1 MKILQ
6 INKYYYTKGGADS
19 VFFNTIRLLEEY
31 HHHVIPFCI
40 RHSQNIASQWNDF
53 FVEAPE
59 IREMKKINN
68 KIKSIP
74 RFFMNRDAAKKL
86 ECLLQKEHPD
96 IAHIHNMFNGISLSI
111 LPVLKK
117 YNIPVVI
124 TMHDARFI
132 CPSSYFNLRGKQCN
146 TCRKYLY
153 TNCLLHKCYQD
164 NFPNSLMCTFEMIH
178 KEFLFH
184 YDKHIS
190 QYIFVS
196 NRYKTLHALKHSYFN
211 QKGTILYNFL
221 PKLELITPNI
231 QQGNYLFYYG
241 RITKEKGIQT
251 LIEAMK
257 EFPQIQLKVAGTGP
271 LLEKLKKQSPAN
283 VLFVGFISGQDL
295 FNYVKNASFVIIPS
309 EWEENN
315 PLTIIESYAYGKP
328 VIGARIGG
336 IPEIIEEGKTG
347 FIFEPFNLSS
357 LKMCIE
363 KATYISAEEYATF
376 SINAR
381 NFADIHFNPQ
391 QHYNTL
397 INIYNKAIEHYENI

>member
-19 VFFNTIRLLEEY
+19 VFFNTIQLLEE
-31 HHHVIPFCI
+31 HNHVVIPFCI
-40 RHSQNIASQWNDF
+40 QHSQNITSQWDVF

-59 IREMKKINN
+59 IREIKKLNH

-74 RFFMNRDAAKKL
+74 RFFMNKDAVNKIESL
-86 ECLLQKEHPD
+86 IQKEHPD

-111 LPVLKK
+111 LPILKK
-117 YNIPVVI
+117 YKIPIVI
-124 TMHDARFI
+124 TIHDTRLI
-132 CPSSYFNLRGKQCN
+132 CPSSYFNLRGKKCIN
-146 TCRKYLY
+146 CKKNLY
-153 TNCLLHKCYQD
+153 INCLLYKCYQD
-164 NFPNSLMCTFEMIH
+164 NLPNSLMCAFEMIH

-184 YDKHIS
+184 YDKYVS

-196 NRYKTLHALKHSYFN
+196 NRYRALHTLRHSYFN
-211 QKGTILYNFL
+211 QKGIILYNFL

-231 QQGNYLFYYG
+231 QKGNYLFYYG

-257 EFPQIQLKVAGTGP
+257 EFPDVQLIVAGTGP
-271 LLEKLKKQSPAN
+271 ILEKLRKQSPAN
-283 VLFVGFISGQDL
+283 VSFIGFISGQNL
-295 FNYVKNASFVIIPS
+295 FNYVKNSSFVIVPS

-315 PLTIIESYAYGKP
+315 PLTIIESYAQGKP

-336 IPEIIEEGKTG
+336 IPEIIVEEKTG
-347 FIFEPFNLSS
+347 FIFEPFNLLS
-357 LKMCIE
+357 LKYCIQ
-363 KATYISAEEYATF
+363 KAINLSTEEYVSF

-381 NFADIHFNPQ
+381 NFADTHFNPQ
-391 QHYNTL
+391 QHYHTL
-397 INIYNKAIEHYENI
+397 INIYSKTIENYENI